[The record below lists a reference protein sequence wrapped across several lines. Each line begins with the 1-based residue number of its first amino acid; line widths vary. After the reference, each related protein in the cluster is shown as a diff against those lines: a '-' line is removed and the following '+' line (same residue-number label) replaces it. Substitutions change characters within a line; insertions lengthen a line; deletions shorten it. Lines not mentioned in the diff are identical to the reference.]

1 VKLAIVIIVLV
12 AAGAVGVSK
21 AQSPEPADLDILLQI
36 ELRNSDGKLISY
48 IEGKK
53 IIQMRPIYLK
63 EYLDGLPDKKIV
75 TIQGKKFELIQFE
88 KQIEYVV
95 KHHAFAIYSLKVP
108 VNVEMTEILLI
119 NNDAYQVAPGDT
131 IKPRFTILRPVA

>member
-1 VKLAIVIIVLV
+1 MKLAILIIVLV
-12 AAGAVGVSK
+12 AAGAVGVTK
-21 AQSPEPADLDILLQI
+21 AQSPEPTDFDVLLQL

-53 IIQMRPIYLK
+53 ILQIRPVYLN

-75 TIQGKKFELIQFE
+75 TIQGKQFELIQFE
-88 KQIEYVV
+88 KRIEHVIKY
-95 KHHAFAIYSLKVP
+95 HAFAIYSLQVP
-108 VNVEMTEILLI
+108 VNGEMTQVLLI

-131 IKPRFTILRPVA
+131 ITPRFTILRPVA

>member
-21 AQSPEPADLDILLQI
+21 AQSPEPTDLDVLLQI

-53 IIQMRPIYLK
+53 IIQMRPAYLK
-63 EYLDGLPDKKIV
+63 EYLDGLSDKKIV

-88 KQIEYVV
+88 KQIEHVAKY
-95 KHHAFAIYSLKVP
+95 HAFAIYSLKIP
-108 VNVEMTEILLI
+108 VNGEMTQILLI

-131 IKPRFTILRPVA
+131 IKPWFTILRPAA

>member
-1 VKLAIVIIVLV
+1 MKLVIVIVILL
-12 AAGAVGVSK
+12 AAGAVGVSE
-21 AQSPEPADLDILLQI
+21 AQRPEPTDLDVLLQI

-88 KQIEYVV
+88 KSIEYVI
-95 KHHAFAIYSLKVP
+95 KYHAFAIYSLKIP
-108 VNVEMTEILLI
+108 VNGEMTEILLI
-119 NNDAYQVAPGDT
+119 NNDAYQVKPGDT
-131 IKPRFTILRPVA
+131 IKPMFTILRHVA